1 MTKYFSYDGL
11 FQDLSQ
17 VVMVSRKSKVLKH
30 SRDVLVLQLQSWQSL
45 KEQVSWRHYESIL
58 IKNKF
63 YLPLFAVF
71 QIYYPFAYCY
81 LYCHLIIVA
90 KML

>member
-30 SRDVLVLQLQSWQSL
+30 SRDVLVLQFIIAKLA
-45 KEQVSWRHYESIL
+45 
-58 IKNKF
+58 KF
-63 YLPLFAVF
+63 KRAS
-71 QIYYPFAYCY
+71 
-81 LYCHLIIVA
+81 
-90 KML
+90 